1 MILFNTFFTAEE
13 EIFKYFGYKEDWVK
27 IPLHDD
33 RDVEWHLEQDKNG
46 SGKITYC
53 ENFEKEAWGGDKW
66 YQSII
71 YTQRFLPKWVYRT
84 KDYTMISYDT
94 QTDGVKYL
102 GIFDNKKE
110 IKKLSK
116 EVKARK
122 EAWDKHIEESERQ
135 ILATQEVLRRK
146 GLIN

>member
-1 MILFNTFFTAEE
+1 MKLFDSFFTAEE
-13 EIFKYFGYKEDWVK
+13 EIFKYFSYKEDWVK

-33 RDVEWHLEQDKNG
+33 RDVEWYLEQDKYG

-53 ENFEKEAWGGDKW
+53 ENFAKQAYDGNEW

-116 EVKARK
+116 EVKAK
-122 EAWDKHIEESERQ
+122 KDAWDKKTGMMEKQ
-135 ILATQEVLRRK
+135 ILESQEILRRQ
-146 GLIN
+146 GQIH